1 MMFGA
6 GRSFRALVD
15 ANPVSVAAASAFA
28 DRVQMDEIVFH
39 RIAWQTPADGRG
51 QARSELRFV
60 SRRLGR
66 PIMVLVGAT
75 VVAVALAAS
84 PAFGFLKDS
93 VLPFLGLEK
102 APASVQ
108 LDFSSLSVGA
118 APGMDPRARG
128 DQTRKVEVAVFGGA
142 EHTLWVAPTAA
153 GGFCYEWTS
162 HYGGCNTDGS
172 ATLDA
177 AGPALLPP
185 GVQAP
190 TTPADASQADKIAAI
205 EKGHA
210 LATVTP
216 WIVGYV
222 SGSKDVHTVQVR
234 FSDGSTARPPITW
247 ISAPINA
254 GFYSYDVPPGEQT
267 STNHVTAVDALSTDG
282 TVIATQLF
290 ARGG

>member
-1 MMFGA
+1 MLGS
-6 GRSFRALVD
+6 GRSFGALVD
-15 ANPVSVAAASAFA
+15 ANPVSLAAAGAFA
-28 DRVQMDEIVFH
+28 EHVQVDEIVFH
-39 RIAWQTPADGRG
+39 RIAWQTPAVGR
-51 QARSELRFV
+51 QARPERILA
-60 SRRLGR
+60 SRRLRR
-66 PIMVLVGAT
+66 PILALAGAT
-75 VVAVALAAS
+75 VVAVALAVS
-84 PAFGFLKDS
+84 PAFAFLKDS

-118 APGMDPRARG
+118 APGMDPRAIA
-128 DQTRKVEVAVFGGA
+128 DQTRRVEVAVFGGA

-162 HYGGCNTDGS
+162 HYGGCNADGS

-177 AGPALLPP
+177 VGPALLPP

-205 EKGHA
+205 EKGHE

-216 WIVGYV
+216 WIIGYV
-222 SGSKDVHTVQVR
+222 SGSKDVHTLQVR
-234 FSDGSTARPPITW
+234 FSDGSTAQLSITW

-254 GFYSYDVPPGEQT
+254 GFYSYDVPPDEQT
-267 STNHVTAVDALSTDG
+267 SANHVIAVDALSTDG
-282 TVIATQLF
+282 TVLGEQLF